1 MGHSNKLTLPGIP
14 KITHVKLSINFLNR
28 TRKVV
33 DTNWLGSLSDHRNT
47 QSLDLTKLW
56 ENTGIFTSIGVNR
69 VVVYIDCNVYQNILL
84 FFSKLFEYGH
94 LKSLNWKGKQ

>member
-33 DTNWLGSLSDHRNT
+33 DTNWLGSHSDHRNT
-47 QSLDLTKLW
+47 QSLRLPNYGKIQVFLHLS
-56 ENTGIFTSIGVNR
+56 ESI
-69 VVVYIDCNVYQNILL
+69 
-84 FFSKLFEYGH
+84 E
-94 LKSLNWKGKQ
+94 